1 MEEEP
6 DKRVVQKLQSSMD
19 FLKESL
25 LNYFEGRLEAEVLNE
40 SKAMAQKNKWNLLS
54 LDHAATR

>member
-1 MEEEP
+1 
-6 DKRVVQKLQSSMD
+6 MD